1 MAEWGSYLIW
11 QNNKHS
17 HIVHSTMNIQVGFNT
32 SQFVSNTFKPTDFT
46 NTSIFIQSLLKNHPI
61 ISSLIQHNNT
71 ESNDFSRNVHV
82 YMNGR
87 ILSASVISEKINV
100 PHQEKLLFLDQ

>member
-1 MAEWGSYLIW
+1 
-11 QNNKHS
+11 
-17 HIVHSTMNIQVGFNT
+17 MNIQVGFNT

-46 NTSIFIQSLLKNHPI
+46 NTSIFIQSLLKKTHPI
-61 ISSLIQHNNT
+61 ISSLIHHNNT
-71 ESNDFSRNVHV
+71 ESNDFSRNVYV

-100 PHQEKLLFLDQ
+100 LHQEKLLFFKSVVVYFP